1 MGPLEGVRV
10 LDLSRVLTGPY
21 CTMMLADFGAEVIK
35 VEMPGR
41 GDDTRGYGP
50 PFIEGESCY
59 FMSVNR
65 NKKSITLNLKS
76 PEGMEVLLKLA
87 RQADVIIEN
96 FRPGTTR
103 KLKIAYE
110 DIREINPRVIYC
122 SISGFGQDGPHA
134 ARPGFDLIL
143 QGMGGL
149 MGITGEEEGPP
160 VKVGVAIAD
169 ITAGMFA
176 AYGIVSALYARERTG
191 VGQYIDTSLLESQV
205 ALLTYMAGNYFGT
218 GKNPPKMGSAHPNIV
233 PYQAFR
239 AADGKYIN
247 IAVGSE
253 RIWQSFC
260 QAVGKEEWLDD
271 PLCRTNKERV
281 ENRKV
286 VVDMVADLIKAR
298 TSEEWLKIFAEAGVP
313 CGPIYSLSEVFSDP
327 QVLHREMLVRV
338 PHPRAGEVALTGI
351 PIKMSETPGAVRSHP
366 PLLGEHTEEVLADL
380 GYSPEDIK
388 ALREKGAI

>member
-149 MGITGEEEGPP
+149 MGITGEVDRGGL
-160 VKVGVAIAD
+160 GV
-169 ITAGMFA
+169 
-176 AYGIVSALYARERTG
+176 R
-191 VGQYIDTSLLESQV
+191 
-205 ALLTYMAGNYFGT
+205 
-218 GKNPPKMGSAHPNIV
+218 
-233 PYQAFR
+233 
-239 AADGKYIN
+239 
-247 IAVGSE
+247 
-253 RIWQSFC
+253 
-260 QAVGKEEWLDD
+260 
-271 PLCRTNKERV
+271 
-281 ENRKV
+281 
-286 VVDMVADLIKAR
+286 
-298 TSEEWLKIFAEAGVP
+298 
-313 CGPIYSLSEVFSDP
+313 P
-327 QVLHREMLVRV
+327 QLV
-338 PHPRAGEVALTGI
+338 
-351 PIKMSETPGAVRSHP
+351 
-366 PLLGEHTEEVLADL
+366 
-380 GYSPEDIK
+380 
-388 ALREKGAI
+388 